1 MHHAPIYKKLVHLI
15 TNKPLTNMNIRMLSN
30 INTCVEFVFPDLLG
44 GFLGVGRYGA
54 IVGQLKH
61 PPTVYHT
68 ITGLQVTVGSQGR
81 LV

>member
-1 MHHAPIYKKLVHLI
+1 MLL
-15 TNKPLTNMNIRMLSN
+15 NM
-30 INTCVEFVFPDLLG
+30 NTCVEFVFPDLLG